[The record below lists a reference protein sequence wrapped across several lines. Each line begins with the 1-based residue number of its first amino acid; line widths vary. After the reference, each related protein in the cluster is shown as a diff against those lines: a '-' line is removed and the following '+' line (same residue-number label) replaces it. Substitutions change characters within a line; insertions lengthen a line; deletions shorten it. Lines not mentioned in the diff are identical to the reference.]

1 MREKLNSELKSSI
14 INKNVVAVK
23 TLRLI
28 IAAIKDRD
36 IVVRSSGNKTGIDD
50 SEIIS
55 LLKKMIKQRE
65 ESIILYKKGKRDDLV
80 KNEENEINIISKFL
94 PAQLTESEVKSIVI
108 EVIKKE
114 NAKSIKDM
122 GKVINAI
129 KQDYP
134 NNIDFSLASKIIKDM
149 LFQ

>member
-80 KNEENEINIISKFL
+80 KNEENEIDIISKFL

>member
-94 PAQLTESEVKSIVI
+94 PEQLSESEVKSIVI

-134 NNIDFSLASKIIKDM
+134 NNIDFSFASKIIKDM
-149 LFQ
+149 LLQ

>member
-94 PAQLTESEVKSIVI
+94 PAQLSESEVKSIVI

>member
-1 MREKLNSELKSSI
+1 
-14 INKNVVAVK
+14 
-23 TLRLI
+23 
-28 IAAIKDRD
+28 
-36 IVVRSSGNKTGIDD
+36 
-50 SEIIS
+50 
-55 LLKKMIKQRE
+55 MIKQRE
-65 ESIILYKKGKRDDLV
+65 ESIILYEKGKRDDLV
-80 KNEENEINIISKFL
+80 KNEQNEINIISKFL

-108 EVIKKE
+108 EAIKKE

>member
-114 NAKSIKDM
+114 NANSIKDM

>member
-94 PAQLTESEVKSIVI
+94 PAQLNESEVKSIVI

>member
-80 KNEENEINIISKFL
+80 KNEENRDL
-94 PAQLTESEVKSIVI
+94 PKKDHKSMVL
-108 EVIKKE
+108 VSLKK
-114 NAKSIKDM
+114 
-122 GKVINAI
+122 
-129 KQDYP
+129 
-134 NNIDFSLASKIIKDM
+134 
-149 LFQ
+149 

>member
-14 INKNVVAVK
+14 INKNAVAVK

-94 PAQLTESEVKSIVI
+94 PAQLNESEVKSIVI

>member
-108 EVIKKE
+108 DVIKKE

>member
-80 KNEENEINIISKFL
+80 KNEQNEINIISKFL

-108 EVIKKE
+108 EAIKKE

>member
-14 INKNVVAVK
+14 INKNAVAVK
-23 TLRLI
+23 ALRLI

-134 NNIDFSLASKIIKDM
+134 NNIDFSFASKIIKDM
-149 LFQ
+149 LLQ

>member
-55 LLKKMIKQRE
+55 LLKKMTKQRE
-65 ESIILYKKGKRDDLV
+65 ESIILYEKGKRDDLV
-80 KNEENEINIISKFL
+80 KNEQNEINIISKFL

>member
-80 KNEENEINIISKFL
+80 INEENEINIISKFL
-94 PAQLTESEVKSIVI
+94 PAQLNESEVKSIVI

>member
-36 IVVRSSGNKTGIDD
+36 IVVRSSGNKTGVDD
-50 SEIIS
+50 SDIIS

-65 ESIILYKKGKRDDLV
+65 ESIILYEKGKRDDLV
-80 KNEENEINIISKFL
+80 KNEQNEINIISKFL

-108 EVIKKE
+108 EAIKKE

>member
-14 INKNVVAVK
+14 INKNVVSVK

-94 PAQLTESEVKSIVI
+94 PAQLNESEVKSIVI

-129 KQDYP
+129 KQGYP

>member
-14 INKNVVAVK
+14 INKNAVAVK

-134 NNIDFSLASKIIKDM
+134 NNIDFSFASKIIKDM
-149 LFQ
+149 LLQ

>member
-94 PAQLTESEVKSIVI
+94 PEQLSESEVKSIVI

>member
-134 NNIDFSLASKIIKDM
+134 NNIDFSFASKIIKDM

>member
-14 INKNVVAVK
+14 INKNVLAVK
-23 TLRLI
+23 SLRLI

-94 PAQLTESEVKSIVI
+94 PAQLSESEVKSIVI

>member
-134 NNIDFSLASKIIKDM
+134 NNIDFSFASKIIKDM
-149 LFQ
+149 LLQ

>member
-55 LLKKMIKQRE
+55 LLKKMTKQRE